1 MSSSI
6 RFHIEHSF
14 ALFFPHNLTLS
25 RWQHNSG
32 YFVIRQQMKMLRE
45 TPRLDYTDLTFVGP
59 FKTYSEAEAALKQI
73 QRKKID

>member
-25 RWQHNSG
+25 RLQHNSG
-32 YFVIRQQMKMLRE
+32 YFVIRHQTVILQE
-45 TPRLDYTDLTFVGP
+45 TPRLEYTNIAFVGP
-59 FKTYSEAEAALKQI
+59 FKNRSTASSALEEI
-73 QRKKID
+73 RQRLD